1 MYVNTG
7 NTSFDLSKKI
17 SYLLYQSV
25 PDPDL
30 KRSETEE
37 IAGLVNWNRPHK
49 RAYGLSTTLYER
61 HPITSER
68 AGEYVIITRFTF
80 QL

>member
-1 MYVNTG
+1 MYLCNCYILP
-7 NTSFDLSKKI
+7 LSRFLTVYCI
-17 SYLLYQSV
+17 STCLV

-37 IAGLVNWNRPHK
+37 IAGLLNWNRPHQ

-61 HPITSER
+61 HPVTNER
-68 AGEYVIITRFTF
+68 AGV
-80 QL
+80 